1 MKDDYVTREES
12 NLSLKS
18 IAESG
23 RITTEC
29 LQTLTKSIQEIK
41 EYIIHNDYRH
51 TANETE
57 IRDIK
62 RKSEKK
68 IHSIELDISTILKIM
83 DERKPL
89 WSAFKKSKVVV
100 GIIATGALA
109 TAGGAL
115 YNYMAK
121 STPAINQ
128 NKELTVKPAIKVIK

>member
-68 IHSIELDISTILKIM
+68 IHYLLYIPLMNPSYQE
-83 DERKPL
+83 KPH
-89 WSAFKKSKVVV
+89 
-100 GIIATGALA
+100 IY
-109 TAGGAL
+109 L
-115 YNYMAK
+115 YCSLHKLN
-121 STPAINQ
+121 PC
-128 NKELTVKPAIKVIK
+128 